1 MRLKNTAKETTFGL
15 KHHLG
20 GMGVPMELGMQIVEN
35 ININLE
41 KHHSFID
48 RK

>member
-20 GMGVPMELGMQIVEN
+20 GMEVPMELGMQIVAN
-35 ININLE
+35 INIDLE
-41 KHHSFID
+41 KASFFH
-48 RK
+48 